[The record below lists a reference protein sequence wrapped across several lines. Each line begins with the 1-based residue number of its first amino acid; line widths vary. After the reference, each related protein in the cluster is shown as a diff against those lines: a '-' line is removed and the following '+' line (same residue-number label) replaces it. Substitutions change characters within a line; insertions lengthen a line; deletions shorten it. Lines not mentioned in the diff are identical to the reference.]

1 MSNPDDLTRPERY
14 TEHHHA
20 RVLRKRMDADRRR
33 HGNCCI
39 CTCRETTLGVIHCRG
54 QEDRRKG
61 ACDWDKRQPVF
72 KFDPNTLEKYRDAA

>member
-39 CTCRETTLGVIHCRG
+39 CVHRATTMGVLHCRG
-54 QEDRRKG
+54 KEDRQKG
-61 ACDWDKRQPVF
+61 FCKWDGQQPQF
-72 KFDPNTLEKYRDAA
+72 QLDPNTLEKYRDAA

>member
-1 MSNPDDLTRPERY
+1 
-14 TEHHHA
+14 
-20 RVLRKRMDADRRR
+20 MDADRRR